1 MSFYTFHI
9 DDSRHQVIKSLVYIV
24 TIGIFLLL
32 FVACQEQPPAKV
44 IKNEKVSSS
53 KVKKE
58 PVKKPITTNTP
69 PTLDYEPHLW
79 TEVISLDSTILL
91 DLRYATDNNFVKE
104 QMYDCGRC
112 FLRPKVARRIFRAHQ
127 ILRKKGFG
135 LKMFDCYRPR
145 PIQQKLWD
153 KVPNANYVTP
163 PSRGSMHNKGAA
175 VDLTIVNEDGDEL
188 YMGTEFDYF
197 GEEAHHT
204 YTKLPAPVLANRRL
218 LKSTMEE
225 VGLSAIRTEWWHYS
239 FRQKTYEI
247 SDWVWECN

>member
-1 MSFYTFHI
+1 MSFNTFYRSVCI
-9 DDSRHQVIKSLVYIV
+9 RRLATLAIKTA
-24 TIGIFLLL
+24 TIAILFLL
-32 FVACQEQPPAKV
+32 FSACQEQPAVKV
-44 IKNEKVSSS
+44 VKEKVVTPVVKEKPPKQPPIKSS
-53 KVKKE
+53 
-58 PVKKPITTNTP
+58 PPI
-69 PTLDYEPHLW
+69 LDYEPHLW

-112 FLRPKVARRIFRAHQ
+112 FLRPRVARRIFRAQQ

-163 PSRGSMHNKGAA
+163 PSKGSMHNKGAA
-175 VDLTIVNEDGDEL
+175 VDLTIVNTDGDEL

-197 GEEAHHT
+197 GEEGHHT
-204 YTKLPAPVLANRRL
+204 YTKLPAAVLANRRL

-239 FRQKTYEI
+239 FKQKAYKI